1 MATPFSLYENAI
13 LTFNVGDGTFKNDPL
28 TGNLVENIV
37 PIVLRAFLTQDSD
50 TSEQMIRGVGID
62 TTKLFL
68 KGFLTEPQIMP
79 PNIGLGAVGTA
90 TIDGRSGKFI
100 VYPSIK
106 SPFKVV
112 NQVLGDPIRGEFQT
126 V

>member
-13 LTFNVGDGTFKNDPL
+13 LTFNVGGGTFKNDPL

>member
-1 MATPFSLYENAI
+1 MATPFSLYENAT
-13 LTFNVGDGTFKNDPL
+13 LVFNVGNGTFQNDTL
-28 TGNLVENIV
+28 TGNRVENTTEV
-37 PIVLRAFLTQDSD
+37 VLRAFLSQDSD

-68 KGFLTEPQIMP
+68 KGFLTEPQFMP

-90 TIDGRSGKFI
+90 IIDGRSGKFI
-100 VYPSIK
+100 IYPNIK
-106 SPFKVV
+106 SPYKVV
-112 NQVLGDPIRGEFQT
+112 NLVLGDPIRGEFQT